1 MERKN
6 KEPLATQ
13 MKKHVNSPKKKDDDY
28 VPYEGNFNTV
38 TSTGSTLVNLAISG
52 KRIRGGGLP
61 GGTVVVVS
69 GPSQSG
75 KTAFLSEIAGNI
87 KQGGGENQFH
97 DPEGRLDQEF
107 ARIFGMELDK
117 ENYHQPDTI
126 TGLFEIAR
134 LWKPKKTI
142 TTINGIFGDSLAA
155 LSTKLEMESEDGDKM
170 GGRRAKEFSEQFR
183 KFCRQIKQLNY
194 LMVCSNQLRENM
206 DGNKYS
212 PKYTEPGGQAL
223 KFYPSVRLRFG
234 APKNIPK
241 KITFKGKEIEKIIG
255 IETEVQA
262 IKTVDDPYRK
272 APLFIIYGYGID
284 DIRANLQ
291 YIKTYKGLSIYTV
304 NGTKLDISME
314 ESIKIVE
321 QNNLINELKEET
333 IDLWE
338 EIESKF
344 VSERKPKR

>member
-6 KEPLATQ
+6 SKEPLALQ
-13 MKKHVNSPKKKDDDY
+13 IKKHVNSSKKEEDY
-28 VPYEGNFNTV
+28 HAYEGNFNQII
-38 TSTGSTLVNLAISG
+38 SSGSTLIDLSISG
-52 KRIRGGGLP
+52 KRIRGGGFP
-61 GGTVVVVS
+61 GGVVVVAS

-87 KQGGGENQFH
+87 QQKGGENQFH

-107 ARIFGMELDK
+107 ARIFGMKLNQ
-117 ENYHQPDTI
+117 ENYYQPNTI
-126 TGLFEIAR
+126 TELFEIAR
-134 LWKPKKTI
+134 LWKPKKTV

-206 DGNKYS
+206 DGNKYA

-223 KFYPSVRLRFG
+223 KFYPSIRLRFG
-234 APKNIPK
+234 TPKNISK
-241 KITFKGKEIEKIIG
+241 EITFKGKKIQKIIG

-262 IKTVDDPYRK
+262 IKTVDDPFRK

-291 YIKTYKGLSIYTV
+291 YVKTYKGSTVYTV
-304 NGTKLDISME
+304 NGIKLDTSME
-314 ESIKIVE
+314 ESIQIVE
-321 QNNLINELKEET
+321 QDNLIDKLKEET
-333 IDLWE
+333 INLWE

-344 VSERKPKR
+344 INERKPKR

>member
-1 MERKN
+1 MERKS
-6 KEPLATQ
+6 KESLAVQ
-13 MKKHVNSPKKKDDDY
+13 MKKHTNSSKKKEEDY
-28 VPYEGNFNTV
+28 VPYEGNFSTI
-38 TSTGSTLVNLAISG
+38 TSTGSTLVDLAISG
-52 KRIRGGGLP
+52 KRRRGGGFP
-61 GGTVVVVS
+61 GGIVVVAS

-75 KTAFLSEIAGNI
+75 KTALLSEIAGNI
-87 KQGGGENQFH
+87 KRNGGENQFH

-126 TGLFEIAR
+126 TELFEKAR
-134 LWKPKKTI
+134 LWQPKKTI

-155 LSTKLEMESEDGDKM
+155 LSTKMEMESDDGDKM

-223 KFYPSVRLRFG
+223 KFYPSVRLRFST
-234 APKNIPK
+234 PKNITK
-241 KITFKGKEIEKIIG
+241 EITFKGKKIEKVIG

-262 IKTVDDPYRK
+262 IKTVDDPFRK

-291 YIKTYKGLSIYTV
+291 YTKTYKGTSVYTV
-304 NGTKLDISME
+304 NGMKLDNSME
-314 ESIKIVE
+314 ESIKMVE
-321 QNNLINELKEET
+321 QRDLINELKEET